1 MTILKFQR
9 QLYDETTLALVTHC
23 WMNMSTDR
31 ESRKPALL
39 PQSASRCGYWYRN
52 KLCQKAD
59 WKRHKIHCKRG
70 TDDVDHVPIIT
81 TLSGRYFRCLSALC
95 GSHLTL
101 PPNLRI
107 LCYIR
112 ELSYSISSSAT
123 SYPKESS
130 VHKTYGR
137 EILAQAIVTFQQTG
151 QHGA

>member
-1 MTILKFQR
+1 
-9 QLYDETTLALVTHC
+9 
-23 WMNMSTDR
+23 MSTDR

-81 TLSGRYFRCLSALC
+81 TLSGR
-95 GSHLTL
+95 
-101 PPNLRI
+101 
-107 LCYIR
+107 